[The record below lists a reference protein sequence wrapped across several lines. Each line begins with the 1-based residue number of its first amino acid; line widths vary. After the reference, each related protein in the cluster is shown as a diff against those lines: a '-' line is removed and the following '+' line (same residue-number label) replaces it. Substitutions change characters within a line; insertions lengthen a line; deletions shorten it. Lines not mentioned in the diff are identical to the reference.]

1 MTKAPEPLEMPPT
14 QAIDAI
20 KLQRHRFLG
29 FSFALADLL
38 IELDSEGRIVFAAGA
53 SQHLFGE
60 DDSRLIGQAFIE
72 RIAKPH
78 RPLVKQLLQQLT
90 NGPRIPPVEIS
101 VERADGTS
109 EDVVFCGY
117 ALPHEAN
124 RYLALSAMDRFQ
136 ALLEQREGRDPETGL
151 HTATSFAD
159 RLRDLVGSD
168 ADSANELAMTVMEL
182 EGLDRIE
189 QSGTPETYQEVING
203 VAAFLRLK
211 SFGGDTAGLLEEGR
225 FGVVTAPGVD
235 HADLASGLLE
245 AVPETRGL
253 TARLHSQALRP
264 VGMSPDTSARTLIY
278 ALQRFQREG
287 LTADVRADPG
297 TQFRNLLRETL
308 DDIERFQEII
318 DRDQITLAYQP
329 IVELETRRIDHYEV
343 LARLPEGESPF
354 ENVHLG
360 ESVGLIAAF
369 DLTVC
374 RKALADLEREG
385 HEEDLRLAVNLSAES
400 LQEEIF
406 VDALEVLLQRY
417 HRLRQRL
424 SFEVTESAEIKDFA
438 TVDAAIQRLRGL
450 GCRVALD
457 DFGAGHATFRYLQA
471 FEIDCVKMDGAY
483 VLAMAESP
491 RDYAVIKG
499 MAGICR
505 ELNLVMIA
513 EMIETEQQ
521 VELLKALGVQLGQ
534 GYLFG
539 KPTVGL
545 PKTAPLKQGVAGG
558 NVSSPTLALL
568 RSRKQGTTETW
579 M

>member
-1 MTKAPEPLEMPPT
+1 MPPI

-38 IELDSEGRIVFAAGA
+38 IELDTEGRIVFAAGA
-53 SQHLFGE
+53 CQHLFGE
-60 DDSRLIGQAFIE
+60 DDSCLIGHEFVE
-72 RIAKPH
+72 RVAKPH
-78 RPLVKQLLQQLT
+78 RPLIKQLLRQLDG
-90 NGPRIPPVEIS
+90 GPRIPPVEIS
-101 VERADGTS
+101 VQRADNTS

-117 ALPHEAN
+117 ALPHEPN
-124 RYLALSAMDRFQ
+124 KYLVLSAKDRFR
-136 ALLEQREGRDPETGL
+136 ALLEQGEARDPETGL
-151 HTATSFAD
+151 HTATGFAD
-159 RLRDLVGSD
+159 RLRDLIGSD
-168 ADSANELAMTVMEL
+168 VEPANELAMTVMEL

-189 QSGTPETYQEVING
+189 QSGTPETYQEIING

-211 SFGGDTAGLLEEGR
+211 SFEGDTAGFLEEGR

-235 HADLASGLLE
+235 HAELTNGLLE
-245 AVPETRGL
+245 AVPETRDL
-253 TARLHSQALRP
+253 TAKLHSQALRP

-343 LARLPEGESPF
+343 LARLPEGDSPF
-354 ENVHLG
+354 ENVYLG
-360 ESVGLIAAF
+360 ESIGLIAAF

-374 RKALADLEREG
+374 RKALADLDTEG
-385 HEEDLRLAVNLSAES
+385 RDEDLKLAVNLSAES
-400 LQEEIF
+400 LQEEVF
-406 VDALEVLLQRY
+406 VDALELLLKRY
-417 HRLRQRL
+417 SRFRRRL

-438 TVDAAIQRLRGL
+438 TVNAAIQRLRSL
-450 GCRVALD
+450 GCGVALD

-471 FEIDCVKMDGAY
+471 FEVDYVKMDGAY
-483 VLAMAESP
+483 VHAMAESP
-491 RDYAVIKG
+491 RDYAVLKG

-521 VELLKALGVQLGQ
+521 VDLLKALGVKLGQ

-545 PKTAPLKQGVAGG
+545 PKTSPPKRSSGG
-558 NVSSPTLALL
+558 TGASSPTLALL
-568 RSRKQGTTETW
+568 RNRRQGTTETW